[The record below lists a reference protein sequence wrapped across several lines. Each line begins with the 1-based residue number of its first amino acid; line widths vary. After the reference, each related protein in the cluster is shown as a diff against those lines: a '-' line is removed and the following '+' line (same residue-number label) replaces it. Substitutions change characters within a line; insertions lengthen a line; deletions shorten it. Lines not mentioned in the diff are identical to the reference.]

1 MIRSNA
7 MTRSN
12 ALLLAAWLLGAAAAT
27 AQTAPPVQTAPVA
40 PPPGVPSAP
49 APSAPA
55 PSAPAPT
62 PSAPAPVGPPAAGQ
76 PPRQTLVERPGD
88 PSDVDEV
95 TLAGKP
101 AVVVSGQSTWDKAVE
116 NLKASFGRLDAE
128 MKRAGLAPLGR
139 PIAVFTR
146 TDDDGFRYDAM
157 VPIAAAP
164 EPAPSLSEGVRLGT
178 TPAGKALRFVHK
190 GAYDD
195 IDQTYE
201 TITAYLDAKGVVVQD
216 AFVEEYAADL
226 KDGSD
231 TGLEVNI
238 FAMPK

>member
-1 MIRSNA
+1 
-7 MTRSN
+7 MTSPLR
-12 ALLLAAWLLGAAAAT
+12 ALLLAAWLAGAGAAA
-27 AQTAPPVQTAPVA
+27 AQTAPPA
-40 PPPGVPSAP
+40 PPPAAP
-49 APSAPA
+49 A
-55 PSAPAPT
+55 T
-62 PSAPAPVGPPAAGQ
+62 PPG
-76 PPRQTLVERPGD
+76 QTLVERPGD

-95 TLAGKP
+95 TLAAKP
-101 AVVVSGQSTWDKAVE
+101 ALVVSGQATWDKAVE
-116 NLKASFGRLDAE
+116 SLKASFRRLGEEA
-128 MKRAGLAPLGR
+128 KRTGLAANGR

-157 VPIAAAP
+157 LPLDRAP
-164 EPAPSLSEGVRLGT
+164 EPAPTLGDGVKVGA

-195 IDQTYE
+195 IDSTYE
-201 TITAYLDAKGVVVQD
+201 TITAYLDAKGIVVQD
-216 AFVEEYAADL
+216 AFVEEYATDL

>member
-1 MIRSNA
+1 MIRP
-7 MTRSN
+7 RP
-12 ALLLAAWLLGAAAAT
+12 ALLLAAWLLGALGAV
-27 AQTAPPVQTAPVA
+27 AQTAPQVQTAPVQTAPL
-40 PPPGVPSAP
+40 PPPAPDPSAP
-49 APSAPA
+49 VPAAPA
-55 PSAPAPT
+55 
-62 PSAPAPVGPPAAGQ
+62 APVPPAAGA

-95 TLAGKP
+95 TLPGKP

-116 NLKASFGRLDAE
+116 NLKASFAKLDAE
-128 MKRAGLAPLGR
+128 MGRAGLAPLGR

-157 VPIAAAP
+157 VPVAP
-164 EPAPSLSEGVRLGT
+164 VPDPAPGLSEGVRLGT

-216 AFVEEYAADL
+216 AFVEEYAGDL

-238 FAMPK
+238 FALPK